1 MALMKRANR
10 EINVP
15 EEYVEEYLEKGYSL
29 IDSKGT
35 VLKASNPQTIEDFR
49 GLVAALKDKVSCLE
63 SEKTT
68 LLEERDVMIK
78 HIEELTAEVE
88 KLKTPAKSEKPSK
101 PDKT

>member
-15 EEYVEEYLEKGYSL
+15 ENLVEEYLDKGYSL
-29 IDSKGT
+29 IDSDGT

-49 GLVAALKDKVSCLE
+49 GLVNALKDKVSGLE
-63 SEKTT
+63 AEKTT
-68 LLEERDVMIK
+68 LLEEREVMLK

-88 KLKTPAKSEKPSK
+88 KHKTPAKSEKPAK
-101 PDKT
+101 PEKT